1 MQIAAAQ
8 GPVVEHGRRSRA
20 DEALMQQREIK
31 AQPRVWY
38 RFNEGFSNAV
48 RKPVLLRDMLQVSN
62 K

>member
-1 MQIAAAQ
+1 
-8 GPVVEHGRRSRA
+8 
-20 DEALMQQREIK
+20 MQQREIK